1 MFHRNLS
8 RVKTFGRKC
17 SRQFPRPCFSPSRRI
32 KKPRFSLATAFLT
45 RGQCKDGVFILSQRK
60 FIQIALAATALGLAL
75 IFFNACQSNQAKI
88 VGSTREVTDDLG
100 RLVRVPERIER
111 VVSLAPNLTENVF
124 AVGAGDKLVGVT
136 TYCNFPAE
144 AEKINKIG
152 DTQNPSVETIIALK
166 PQLVLVSTASQLETF
181 AAQMER
187 QNIAV
192 FVTAPRSFEN
202 VLQNLKQLGDLLGT
216 NEKAEKLI
224 DELKARAANV
234 ETRVKNE
241 TPVRV
246 FVQISREPLYTI
258 GKDSFI
264 TDSIRRAGGIS
275 VTADVPESYPKISK
289 ETALA
294 AAPEAVILS
303 ADDSMGEFN
312 SEPAD
317 ALKDSPAVKN
327 KRVYKINGDLLVRP
341 SPRMV
346 DGFEAMAQALHP
358 NKF

>member
-1 MFHRNLS
+1 
-8 RVKTFGRKC
+8 
-17 SRQFPRPCFSPSRRI
+17 
-32 KKPRFSLATAFLT
+32 
-45 RGQCKDGVFILSQRK
+45 
-60 FIQIALAATALGLAL
+60 
-75 IFFNACQSNQAKI
+75 
-88 VGSTREVTDDLG
+88 
-100 RLVRVPERIER
+100 
-111 VVSLAPNLTENVF
+111 
-124 AVGAGDKLVGVT
+124 
-136 TYCNFPAE
+136 
-144 AEKINKIG
+144 
-152 DTQNPSVETIIALK
+152 
-166 PQLVLVSTASQLETF
+166 LVSTASQLETF